1 MKRGIFY
8 IFELFIRQPFV
19 TGSRLL
25 AQKLKKQKSKI
36 NCFSYFSISFF
47 LTLFKFFQPIFVIFY
62 FIIYFLFYYLFFWP
76 LILFFCRI
84 IGILFLWFIHFS
96 SFSLNPYCP
105 SRSHHFLVF
114 PDILVS
120 FLTFLSPSRHS
131 SFSFS

>member
-8 IFELFIRQPFV
+8 IFEQFIRQPFV

-84 IGILFLWFIHFS
+84 LTPIVLLVPTISLSFPTFS
-96 SFSLNPYCP
+96 SPSLHFFLLPAIP
-105 SRSHHFLVF
+105 HFLFHKVCAKF
-114 PDILVS
+114 
-120 FLTFLSPSRHS
+120 
-131 SFSFS
+131 